1 MLEASKNYV
10 GRLVEENLRIDE
22 RKSDEL
28 RSIKVETGIITT
40 AEGSARVTWGNT
52 IVLAGVKMSVG
63 EPFPDTPDEGV
74 LIVNSELVPVASPTF
89 EPGPPSEQSIEL
101 ARVIDRGI
109 RESHAIDLEKLMVE
123 KGKVW
128 NVNIDVYVLDHDG
141 NFIDAG
147 ALAAIA
153 AVMDAK
159 LPEYKNEKINYA
171 KLTTPLPVKDM
182 PIAVTIA
189 KIGNKI
195 LVDPQIE
202 EENAMDARI
211 TITTTRE
218 GDICSIQKGGE
229 GFFTTN
235 ELEKA
240 ADLSIAKGKE
250 IRTLLK

>member
-1 MLEASKNYV
+1 MLASKGYV
-10 GRLVEENLRIDE
+10 RKLVEENLRIDQ
-22 RKSDEL
+22 RKFDEVRKITL
-28 RSIKVETGIITT
+28 ETGIIKT
-40 AEGSARVTWGNT
+40 AEGSARVFWGNT
-52 IVLAGVKMSVG
+52 LVVAGVKMSIG

-89 EPGPPSEQSIEL
+89 EPGPPREESIEL

-109 RESHAIDLEKLMVE
+109 RESHAINLEKLAIEE
-123 KGKVW
+123 KKVW

-153 AVMDAK
+153 AVLDTK
-159 LPEYKNEKINYA
+159 IPEYKDDKIDHKKKKEK
-171 KLTTPLPVKDM
+171 LPVKDL
-182 PIAVTIA
+182 PVAVTVV
-189 KIGNKI
+189 KIGNKL

-211 TITTTRE
+211 TITTTKE
-218 GDICSIQKGGE
+218 GDLCSIQKGGE
-229 GFFTTN
+229 GFFTTK
-235 ELEKA
+235 ELEEA

-250 IRTLLK
+250 IRKHLK